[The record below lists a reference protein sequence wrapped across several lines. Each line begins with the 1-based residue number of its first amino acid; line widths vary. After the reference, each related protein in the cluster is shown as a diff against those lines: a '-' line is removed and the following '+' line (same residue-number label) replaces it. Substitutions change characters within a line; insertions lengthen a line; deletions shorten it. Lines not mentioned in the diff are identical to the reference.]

1 MVQLTLRALS
11 VLAAVF
17 GVLSFICLVVAIS
30 TDYWYIIDTSGLV
43 NKSSLAQSSHS
54 GLWRVCYYEK
64 QCLSLVNPFRSTENY
79 TDSVRQLLHMQGTFS
94 VLLPLSVI
102 IMVVGGMLGFM
113 GLLARA
119 YLLLMMTAVLLLLGS
134 LISLTGASV
143 YVAYSA
149 VAFRE
154 LMCMLDPKSLEG
166 LRILFGWSLTL
177 AWISSASELITSI
190 AFLLA
195 CRVITQQREP
205 HSLSRES
212 LATFTCKE

>member
-1 MVQLTLRALS
+1 MVRLTLRALS
-11 VLAAVF
+11 VLAAVC
-17 GVLSFICLVVAIS
+17 GVLSFVCLVVAIS

-54 GLWRVCYYEK
+54 GLWRVCYYET
-64 QCLSLVNPFRSTENY
+64 QCLSLVNPFRSTGNY

-94 VLLPLSVI
+94 VLLPVSVI

-119 YLLLMMTAVLLLLGS
+119 YLLLMMTAALLLLGS
-134 LISLTGASV
+134 LLSLTGAGV

-154 LMCMLDPKSLEG
+154 LMCMLDPKALEG
-166 LRILFGWSLTL
+166 LRIRFGWSLTL
-177 AWISSASELITSI
+177 AWISSASELITSV

-195 CRVITQQREP
+195 CRVITRQREP

-212 LATFTCKE
+212 LATCTCTK